1 MPRRRTNSVKLTIR
15 LSPED
20 VARLD
25 DLCLPD
31 EPRSTAA
38 ARLLRRILRHP
49 EPIDEILD
57 TLRRIERRLNG
68 VPAPA
73 PEPPKDPTPLA
84 PAPEPLSDHGEARQ
98 EKLEETAPNAGAAK
112 SNGNRS
118 PKRDLGLTGILEG
131 FDLH

>member
-38 ARLLRRILRHP
+38 ARLLQRVLRQP
-49 EPIDEILD
+49 DPLQEMLD
-57 TLRRIERRLNG
+57 AIRRIERRLSSWQ
-68 VPAPA
+68 PATA
-73 PEPPKDPTPLA
+73 QT
-84 PAPEPLSDHGEARQ
+84 S
-98 EKLEETAPNAGAAK
+98 EKAEKANEETAPTEDEQQQPRTEDPTEK
-112 SNGNRS
+112 
-118 PKRDLGLTGILEG
+118 PKEPDKPTKPDLGLAGILEG